1 MRMRKSA
8 KNDNN
13 IRESNRQDLTL
24 LYRYVPREKEK
35 KLEIPQGKK
44 ITHYQVPA
52 NIGKDLFTIC
62 I

>member
-1 MRMRKSA
+1 MS
-8 KNDNN
+8 
-13 IRESNRQDLTL
+13 
-24 LYRYVPREKEK
+24 REKKKK

-52 NIGKDLFTIC
+52 NIGKDLFTIG